1 MIWTVGVSRLVDV
14 RFDFVVDISEEI
26 SRFDVNQ
33 HINVEDLM
41 TGEGYAASVGAAA
54 GIHLLLSL

>member
-1 MIWTVGVSRLVDV
+1 MIRTVGVRRLVDV

-41 TGEGYAASVGAAA
+41 TGEGYTATVWAAA
-54 GIHLLLSL
+54 GICLLLPL